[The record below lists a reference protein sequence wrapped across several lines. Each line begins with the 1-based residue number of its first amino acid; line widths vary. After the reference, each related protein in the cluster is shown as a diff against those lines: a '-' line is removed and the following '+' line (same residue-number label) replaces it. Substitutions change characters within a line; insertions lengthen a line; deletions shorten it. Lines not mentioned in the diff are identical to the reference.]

1 MGCGFES
8 HGGTAKPLETLASK
22 GFSIPAVLDPNAIRR
37 THIVRTPN
45 TDRHII
51 IRAGKHPAILSAN
64 APSSETKPPPTGRI
78 LPLADAPTSK
88 TPSQWNNLPVNQ
100 SSSGI
105 KLPVTGGNGT
115 QIDLSASENSSEWRN
130 QPVGRPINVPIPPA
144 GGGIIPVTDLLA
156 GKKNPAS
163 GGNGTLATL
172 YGVVHLSPS
181 TTRPAVPEP
190 YIACRFPNTGQRLI
204 TDMTSRIWPLP
215 IPKGIPSTSH
225 NRKVGNREKIAIQ
238 RTRPSLLKKSL
249 GGNYHSV
256 LEFL

>member
-1 MGCGFES
+1 MRKYAVYCLTVAPLAQRLEQRPFKSWVVGS
-8 HGGTAKPLETLASK
+8 NPTGGTSKPLETLASK

-105 KLPVTGGNGT
+105 KLPVMEETGRKST
-115 QIDLSASENSSEWRN
+115 SQRPKNSSEWRN
-130 QPVGRPINVPIPPA
+130 HPGDGPFSGQ
-144 GGGIIPVTDLLA
+144 
-156 GKKNPAS
+156 KNPAS

-172 YGVVHLSPS
+172 YGVAHLSPS

-225 NRKVGNREKIAIQ
+225 NRKVGNREKIAIP
-238 RTRPSLLKKSL
+238 TNTP
-249 GGNYHSV
+249 
-256 LEFL
+256 